1 MDTEFMWK
9 FAPLFA
15 EAAITT
21 ISIAFLGIV
30 LSALLGLAISLIRYE
45 KVHLLTP
52 LSGAYI
58 ELSRNTPLL
67 VQLFFLYFGLPKI
80 GVHISGT
87 ACAVL
92 GLTFLGAIW
101 QKPSAAGWKPFLNRK
116 SNPPPLS
123 ASASTKCSGISQGP
137 RLLSLPFPL
146 FVQMYFSLLKKLPFS
161 VSVLFPI

>member
-9 FAPLFA
+9 FAPLLA

-21 ISIAFLGIV
+21 TSIAFLGIV

-45 KVHLLTP
+45 KVPLLTP

-87 ACAVL
+87 
-92 GLTFLGAIW
+92 
-101 QKPSAAGWKPFLNRK
+101 S
-116 SNPPPLS
+116 
-123 ASASTKCSGISQGP
+123 
-137 RLLSLPFPL
+137 
-146 FVQMYFSLLKKLPFS
+146 
-161 VSVLFPI
+161 